1 MFVIARTN
9 YNLFMFDEYFT
20 LQQARAAYC
29 AGFDHVTNFSQ
40 SQ

>member
-1 MFVIARTN
+1 MFVIARSN
-9 YNLFMFDEYFT
+9 YNLFLLDEYFT

-29 AGFDHVTNFSQ
+29 PGCDNVTNLCQ